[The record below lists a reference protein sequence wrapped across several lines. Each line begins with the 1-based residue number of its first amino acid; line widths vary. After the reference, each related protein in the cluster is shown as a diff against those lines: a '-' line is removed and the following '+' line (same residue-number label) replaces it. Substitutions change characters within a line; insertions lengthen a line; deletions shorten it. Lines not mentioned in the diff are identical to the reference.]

1 MRDFK
6 AFEDALKG
14 SEYIEMIRPDE
25 LAFTDMGSLQMTIG
39 YNYEVIKGGEVPE
52 HERMFEKPKRNLM
65 KNSVQSQKY
74 SMGLEGAKG

>member
-1 MRDFK
+1 DSFIDAYVRDFK

-39 YNYEVIKGGEVPE
+39 YNYEVIKGGE
-52 HERMFEKPKRNLM
+52 
-65 KNSVQSQKY
+65 
-74 SMGLEGAKG
+74 